1 MIMTQKENKPF
12 VCYHPGETLREKLD
26 EMGLTDA
33 EFAKVSG
40 LTVDDVRKITSCKMD
55 IDDTIATVLEKY
67 TQIPATFWLKLQEN
81 HNLYKLDQLS
91 SSLVK
96 EIRHN
101 GANKMQK
108 IRRTIEKL
116 SKISAVF

>member
-1 MIMTQKENKPF
+1 MTQKENKPF

-40 LTVDDVRKITSCKMD
+40 LTVDNVRKITSCKMD
-55 IDDTIATVLEKY
+55 IDATTAAVLEKY

-81 HNLYKLDQLS
+81 HNLYKLDQLT
-91 SSLVK
+91 SSLAK